1 MMLLELFLTSFKIG
15 MFTIGGGAAIIPIIQ
30 QEVISKGWLDEGMVT
45 TYVGI
50 SESTPGPIAINMS
63 TFVGADQGAQLNFF
77 GSNFLGAL
85 CSTLG
90 MVLPSFII
98 ILIIAKFFSRFAQ
111 NEKVKTILVSI
122 RPFVV
127 GMILSAGI
135 FMMLSAM
142 GVNSVSS
149 IKDIDLTSIN
159 GVLGAILTA
168 LMAVVMFVYKKIFK
182 KPIPV
187 IPFIATAAVI
197 GIIVNLIIEII

>member
-30 QEVISKGWLDEGMVT
+30 QEVVSKGWLDEGMVT

-63 TFVGADQGAQLNFF
+63 TFVGSSQG
-77 GSNFLGAL
+77 GFLGAF

-168 LMAVVMFVYKKIFK
+168 LMAVVMFIYKKIFK

>member
-1 MMLLELFLTSFKIG
+1 MILLELFLTSFKIG
-15 MFTIGGGAAIIPIIQ
+15 LFTIGGGAAIIPIIQ
-30 QEVISKGWLDEGMVT
+30 QEVVSKGWLDEGLVS

-63 TFVGADQGAQLNFF
+63 TFVGSSQG
-77 GSNFLGAL
+77 GFLGAL

-98 ILIIAKFFSRFAQ
+98 ILIIAKFFSKFAQ
-111 NEKVKTILVSI
+111 NTKVKTILASI

-135 FMMLSAM
+135 YIALSAI
-142 GVNSVSS
+142 GVNSPEVLKSFDLSS
-149 IKDIDLTSIN
+149 KLIAI
-159 GVLGAILTA
+159 ILTA
-168 LMAVVMFVYKKIFK
+168 LLAALMFVYKKVFK

-187 IPFIATAAVI
+187 IPFIASAAAL
-197 GIIVNLIIEII
+197 GIIINLIFEII

>member
-63 TFVGADQGAQLNFF
+63 TFVGSSQG
-77 GSNFLGAL
+77 GFLGAL

-135 FMMLSAM
+135 FMVLSAM

-149 IKDIDLTSIN
+149 IKNIDLTSIN

-182 KPIPV
+182 KTIPV